1 MRSIRTG
8 RPLPRFSPRRPL
20 TAAALGL
27 ALAASPLAAVTAAV
41 AGTSGVEVAAAEPG
55 TPRTPTLP
63 AGNGGGAW
71 WP

>member
-1 MRSIRTG
+1 MRPIRTG
-8 RPLPRFSPRRPL
+8 SPLSRLSRWRRVT
-20 TAAALGL
+20 TAAFGL
-27 ALAASPLAAVTAAV
+27 TIAAMLTAV
-41 AGTSGVEVAAAEPG
+41 AGTDAPATSVVLAAEPG